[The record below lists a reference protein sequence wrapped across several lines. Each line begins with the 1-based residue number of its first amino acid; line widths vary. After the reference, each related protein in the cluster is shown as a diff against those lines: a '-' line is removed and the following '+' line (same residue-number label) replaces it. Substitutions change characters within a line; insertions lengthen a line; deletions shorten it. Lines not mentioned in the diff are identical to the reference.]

1 MSADAKQLDN
11 FHNPAKRTGK
21 AKTDY
26 RDTIEEAPP
35 PRAGFATAIVEEVVA
50 SGASGVRNAQ
60 RIAMRHARAA
70 LVEASDHWKKDT
82 PFILAALES
91 SEGNQRAQAR
101 NARVWRPRFLA
112 ALSITHAPT
121 LSARH
126 ARIALS
132 TVYLHREQDAD
143 FAAMWE
149 AAQEAALDLLHA
161 RVWQRSLEGDLEPVY
176 FMGVRVGHVRKFS
189 DKLQIELLRAWKP
202 DRFKS
207 AGVQVSI
214 ATRGDVFLLTEAQ
227 RAELKALNRAF
238 LSDPRTLDGGGAG
251 AGGVEALR
259 LAGASE

>member
-1 MSADAKQLDN
+1 
-11 FHNPAKRTGK
+11 
-21 AKTDY
+21 
-26 RDTIEEAPP
+26 
-35 PRAGFATAIVEEVVA
+35 
-50 SGASGVRNAQ
+50 
-60 RIAMRHARAA
+60 MRHARAA